1 MSKRNGGKYFGLA
14 AAAALAALAV
24 KYLKDYTDFKE
35 AAEPDLSNLK
45 DSSDMAKA
53 AVKRTYIS
61 IKDKSG
67 VKEAAGDL
75 AKAAGRMAKDAGSVA
90 VTAGKTTV
98 DTVKD
103 IKALYDEDPEAAKSE
118 VIGNL
123 KDMKDDI
130 ADSLA
135 GAAEKISS
143 MWKSEEDIVAEELFD
158 PETTEIPSGE
168 GCEADEACCGEASD
182 EAVENPCSE
191 EEACEGADG
200 EPCEEASE
208 AQAEEE
214 AKAYIEDDDKL

>member
-45 DSSDMAKA
+45 DSSDMTKA

-143 MWKSEEDIVAEELFD
+143 IWKSEEDIVAEELFD
-158 PETTEIPSGE
+158 PETAEVPSDE
-168 GCEADEACCGEASD
+168 SCETDDGACCGESSD
-182 EAVENPCSE
+182 EAMESSCSG
-191 EEACEGADG
+191 EEACEGAG
-200 EPCEEASE
+200 EEASE
-208 AQAEEE
+208 APAEEE